1 MPAVARGNSEDDVSC
16 NHPCLGTTKT
26 NGMSDD
32 VIVNGIG
39 VHREGDDTVV
49 HVSGV
54 DSPICVSTHAPV
66 IAEGSTSVFANGKG
80 VARVGDDYTASDKV
94 STASGNGSPDV
105 FAGP

>member
-1 MPAVARGNSEDDVSC
+1 MPAVARGNSVDSVTT
-16 NHPCLGTTKT
+16 NHDCTGSTTT
-26 NGMSDD
+26 SGMSED
-32 VIVNGIG
+32 VIINGTG
-39 VHREGDDTVV
+39 VHRDGDATVP
-49 HVSGV
+49 HGY
-54 DSPICVSTHAPV
+54 PPNPPCAPHAPV